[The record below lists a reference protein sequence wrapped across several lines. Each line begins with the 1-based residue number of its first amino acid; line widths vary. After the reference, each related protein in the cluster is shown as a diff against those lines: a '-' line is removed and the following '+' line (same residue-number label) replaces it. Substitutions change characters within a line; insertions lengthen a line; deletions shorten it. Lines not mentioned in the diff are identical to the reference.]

1 MPAYIVVNRD
11 ALMKQIAATGVFNP
25 FLLKQ
30 AFDEEKPFSID
41 EEIDIEGRKGT
52 VRHVL
57 NRDGEVLLEAKMDG
71 LFSASIRLNGSS
83 LFINDFKELA
93 DILGASCRLAKS
105 IEDFS

>member
-1 MPAYIVVNRD
+1 MPAYIVVNKD

-25 FLLKQ
+25 LLLKQ

-41 EEIDIEGRKGT
+41 EEIDNKGRRGT
-52 VRHVL
+52 VRYAL
-57 NRDGEVLLEAKMDG
+57 DRDGEVLLEAKMDG

-93 DILGASCRLAKS
+93 DALGASCRLAKS